1 MPLCFR
7 AFVAPCLGL
16 VLALLA
22 GCASMGPEP
31 LPGEPPL
38 VEGRLEPGGLDV
50 QLEAGRAA
58 LADERPWHATAR
70 AAALRRAVNLTPEE
84 RSQAEALLEESMLAA
99 ARAATRSKEFTQ
111 ISEQYLPR
119 RSRAIQ
125 AVGRAR
131 LLTQEDRHLDA
142 YRTIA
147 NLEREHPTHH
157 LRPEAGSV
165 LADAG
170 LSLAQD
176 GGRYLLFFKNRGRA
190 VTVLEYLV
198 IEHPS
203 HPRCAEAYAELAA
216 IYEEGNQLDY
226 AIDRHSDL
234 LLYHPD
240 SSYASFSE
248 ARVPELR
255 LARMKRDDFDR
266 GEFLAAE
273 GELERWLAQ
282 RAGRADTSPAEEAR
296 VRELLATCGERLV
309 ENDLGVARFYR
320 RTGHNFGAR
329 LHADR
334 ALVRA
339 EEAGFS
345 DLAEEASDLL
355 ASVAPEAAGPSAP
368 VAPAVLG
375 TAGESSR

>member
-1 MPLCFR
+1 MSLFR
-7 AFVAPCLGL
+7 RVRLAPALGL
-16 VLALLA
+16 LLLLLA
-22 GCASMGPEP
+22 GCAATGPSP

-38 VEGRLEPGGLDV
+38 VEGRVVPGDVPV
-50 QLEAGRAA
+50 QLEAGKAA
-58 LADERPWHATAR
+58 LADDRPWHATAR

-99 ARAATRSKEFTQ
+99 ARAATRAKEFTQ
-111 ISEQYLPR
+111 ISERYLPR

-131 LLTQEDRHLDA
+131 LLTAEGRPLDA

-157 LRPEAGSV
+157 LRPEAGTV

-170 LSLAQD
+170 LGLAKD

-255 LARMKRDDFDR
+255 LARILRDDFDR

-273 GELERWLAQ
+273 GELKRWLS
-282 RAGRADTSPAEEAR
+282 RHGGRSSTVPEEETR
-296 VRELLATCGERLV
+296 VRELLLECNERLV
-309 ENDLGVARFYR
+309 RNDLSVARFYR

-334 ALVRA
+334 ALARA
-339 EEAGFS
+339 EEAGFL
-345 DLAEEASDLL
+345 DLAEQATEVL
-355 ASVAPEAAGPSAP
+355 ATTAP
-368 VAPAVLG
+368 VAVGPAG
-375 TAGESSR
+375 PAESSR